1 MADALNRLP
10 ARELARLV
18 REKRASAV
26 EVLDAHL
33 AAIGRANASVN
44 AIVTPAP
51 DRARAAAQAVDAA
64 VARGDALPPL
74 AGVPVGIK
82 DITPTAGIR
91 TTWGSELYADHV
103 PTEDGETVV
112 SLERAGCVV
121 VGKTNTPEFAA
132 GANTVNRV
140 FGATRNPWDLRMS
153 ASGSTG
159 GGAAA
164 LAAALVPL
172 AEGSDFGGSLRTPAS
187 FCGVVGL
194 RTTTGLVARYPM
206 NMPWHSQNVAG
217 PMARDAADC
226 ALMLDGMTGFSLKH
240 PASVPA
246 PWASAY
252 DLVARAESLRGMRL
266 AYAPDIGGTG
276 IDPEV
281 ARVCRDAAHALER
294 DGAAVEEI
302 RADFSDGTKAFITL
316 RGESM
321 VGNHLDRLER
331 LDRLNPNLA
340 GNIRLGLDVKTID
353 IARAE
358 RKRMEIFHRWR
369 ALFERFDLVL
379 TPCSPVPPFPVDQ
392 NYPAEIAGKKLDNYI
407 AWIAQT
413 FLVSLAT
420 LPAASAPAGLT
431 ASRLPVGLQ
440 IVGPRF
446 SEPKILACAKFAE
459 RVSPLGW
466 APHAA

>member
-1 MADALNRLP
+1 MADGLHRLP

-26 EVLDAHL
+26 EILDAHL
-33 AAIGRANASVN
+33 GAIGRANAAVN
-44 AIVTPAP
+44 AFVTLAP
-51 DRARAAAQAVDAA
+51 EQAREAARAVDAA
-64 VARGDALPPL
+64 VARGDSLPAL

-82 DITPTAGIR
+82 DISPTAGIR

-103 PTEDGETVV
+103 PEEDGETVV
-112 SLERAGCVV
+112 RLKRAGCVV
-121 VGKTNTPEFAA
+121 IGKTNTPEFAA
-132 GANTVNRV
+132 GGNTVNRV

-194 RTTTGLVARYPM
+194 RTSTGLVARYPM
-206 NMPWHSQNVAG
+206 NMSWHSQNVAG
-217 PMARDAADC
+217 PMARDAEDC
-226 ALMLDGMTGFSLKH
+226 ALMLDAMTGFSLKH

-246 PWASAY
+246 PWPSAHEI
-252 DLVARAESLRGMRL
+252 VARTDTLRGMRL
-266 AYAPDIGGTG
+266 AYAPDISGTG

-281 ARVCRDAAHALER
+281 ARICSDAARALER
-294 DGAAVEEI
+294 DGARIDEI
-302 RADFSDGTKAFITL
+302 TVDFSDGVRPFITL

-321 VGNHLDRLER
+321 VGNHLDRLDK
-331 LDRLNPNLA
+331 LHRLNPNLA
-340 GNIRLGLDVKTID
+340 GNIRLGLDVKILD

-358 RKRMEIFHRWR
+358 RKRADLFHRWR
-369 ALFERFDLVL
+369 ALFEQYDLVL

-392 NYPAEIAGKKLDNYI
+392 NYPTEIAGKKLDNYI

-431 ASRLPVGLQ
+431 AARLPVGLQ

-446 SEPKILACAKFAE
+446 AEPKILACAKFVE

>member
-1 MADALNRLP
+1 MAEGLHRRP
-10 ARELARLV
+10 ARELAQLIRA
-18 REKRASAV
+18 KRASAV
-26 EVLDAHL
+26 EVLEAHL
-33 AAIGRANASVN
+33 AAIERANTPVN
-44 AIVTPAP
+44 AFVTLAAEP
-51 DRARAAAQAVDAA
+51 ARAAARAVDVA
-64 VARGDALPPL
+64 VARGETLAPL

-82 DITPTAGIR
+82 DVTPTAGIR

-103 PTEDGETVV
+103 PDEDGETVV
-112 SLERAGCVV
+112 SLKRAGCVV
-121 VGKTNTPEFAA
+121 IGKTNTPEFAA
-132 GANTVNRV
+132 GGNTVNRV

-164 LAAALVPL
+164 LAAGLIPL

-217 PMARDAADC
+217 PMARDAEDC
-226 ALMLDGMTGFSLKH
+226 ALMLDAMTGFSLKL
-240 PASVPA
+240 PSSVPP
-246 PWASAY
+246 PWSSAHEI
-252 DLVARAESLRGMRL
+252 VARAESLRGVRL
-266 AYAPDIGGTG
+266 AYVADIGGTG

-281 ARVCRDAAHALER
+281 ARICHDAARALER
-294 DGAAVEEI
+294 DGATVEEI
-302 RADFSDGTKAFITL
+302 QAEFSDGVQAFITL

-321 VGNHLDRLER
+321 VGNHLDRLDR

-340 GNIRLGLDVKTID
+340 GNIRLGLDVKILD

-369 ALFERFDLVL
+369 ALFERYDLVL

-392 NYPAEIAGKKLDNYI
+392 NYPTEIAGKKLDNYI

-431 ASRLPVGLQ
+431 AARLPVGLQ

-446 SEPKILACAKFAE
+446 SEPKLLTCAKFVE
-459 RVSPLGW
+459 RVSPAGW

>member
-1 MADALNRLP
+1 MPDGLNRLP

-18 REKRASAV
+18 REKRVSAV

-33 AAIGRANASVN
+33 AAIGRANAGVN
-44 AIVTPAP
+44 AIVTLAA
-51 DRARAAAQAVDAA
+51 DEARAAAKAVDAA
-64 VARGDALPPL
+64 VARGAALPPL

-82 DITPTAGIR
+82 DVTPTAGIR

-103 PTEDGETVV
+103 PDEDGETVV
-112 SLERAGCVV
+112 SLKRAGCVV

-132 GANTVNRV
+132 GGNTVNRV

-194 RTTTGLVARYPM
+194 RTSTGLVARYPM
-206 NMPWHSQNVAG
+206 NMPWHAQNVAG
-217 PMARDAADC
+217 PMARDAEDC
-226 ALMLDGMTGFSLKH
+226 ALMLDGMTGFSLKL
-240 PASVPA
+240 PSSVPA
-246 PWASAY
+246 PWSSAY
-252 DLVARAESLRGMRL
+252 DIVARTDSLRGMRL

-281 ARVCRDAAHALER
+281 ARICSDAARALER

-302 RADFSDGTKAFITL
+302 RPDFSDGVQAFITL

-321 VGNHLDRLER
+321 VGNHLDRLDK

-340 GNIRLGLDVKTID
+340 GNIRLGLDVKILD

-358 RKRMEIFHRWR
+358 RKRADIFHRWR
-369 ALFERFDLVL
+369 ALFERYDLVL
-379 TPCSPVPPFPVDQ
+379 TPCAPVPPFPVDQ
-392 NYPAEIAGKKLDNYI
+392 NYPTEIAGKKLDNYI

-446 SEPKILACAKFAE
+446 SEPKILACAKFVE
-459 RVSPLGW
+459 RVNPLGW